1 LMRPLRAQL
10 AATMIYL
17 KGKKENKKGI
27 KTPWEIN
34 LSWNDWIWFLN
45 NSLHKNTIQ

>member
-1 LMRPLRAQL
+1 VFSLSPWSATSFSIDDATARLMRPLRAQL

-27 KTPWEIN
+27 KTP
-34 LSWNDWIWFLN
+34 
-45 NSLHKNTIQ
+45 